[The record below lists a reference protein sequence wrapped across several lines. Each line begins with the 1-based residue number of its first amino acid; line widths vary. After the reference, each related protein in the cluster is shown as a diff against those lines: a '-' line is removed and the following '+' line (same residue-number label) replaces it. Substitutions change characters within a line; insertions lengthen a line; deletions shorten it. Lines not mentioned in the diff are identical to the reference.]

1 MARSLGTTIK
11 DTLSFNKKKEK
22 ELLQKKPPVPLI
34 DNKGNN
40 SLELEEARYL
50 LALIAKTDFKG
61 TDIQIV
67 YNVAVKLQGI
77 IKENLTENNG

>member
-40 SLELEEARYL
+40 SLELYYQL
-50 LALIAKTDFKG
+50 
-61 TDIQIV
+61 
-67 YNVAVKLQGI
+67 
-77 IKENLTENNG
+77 KELEVRT